1 MGKKLKLFVI
11 SGLVTLMS
19 GASVLYKSF
28 AKNQDLQASA
38 NQPQTSVAQA
48 NSTIPPQSA
57 MTGWLG
63 FATTANKNRTF
74 LPLLPVN
81 ADAQVALFSDA
92 WDQVKPGTS
101 LVGIAGGIKQQV
113 KFRRSQE
120 EPFGCDSNKT
130 KMATFTAAKRFPEG
144 PVWLLPANLAK
155 EAKSFTLQ
163 ALNLSEVPTSILPVN
178 KRKPSVA
185 RAWKAGGVIVVM
197 QKQSKDQ
204 VRLSILIN
212 SRIAYNALEK
222 KSYMQ
227 GGDPEPVEFPNF
239 DGTPGIPFPIG
250 AFQANPKSAPM
261 IVFWQPGYEGQAY
274 SVVASV
280 KGKMQKVDEKAI
292 YFCAF

>member
-1 MGKKLKLFVI
+1 MEKKLKLFVI
-11 SGLVTLMS
+11 SGLVALMS

-28 AKNQDLQASA
+28 AKNQALQASA

-48 NSTIPPQSA
+48 NSTTPPQSA

-63 FATTANKNRTF
+63 FATTTNKNGTF
-74 LPLLPVN
+74 LRLLPVN

-101 LVGIAGGIKQQV
+101 LVGLAGGIKQQV

-120 EPFGCDSNKT
+120 EPFGCKNNKT
-130 KMATFTAAKRFPEG
+130 KMATFTAAKRFAEG
-144 PVWLLPANLAK
+144 PVWLLPTNLAK

-163 ALNLSEVPTSILPVN
+163 ALNLSEVPTNVLPVN

-185 RAWKAGGVIVVM
+185 RAWKAGGATVVM

-212 SRIAYNALEK
+212 SRIAYNSVEK
-222 KSYMQ
+222 KLDFQ
-227 GGDPEPVEFPNF
+227 DDNPEPVKFPKI

-250 AFQANPKSAPM
+250 AFQANAKSAPM

-274 SVVASV
+274 SVLASV
-280 KGKMQKVDEKAI
+280 KGKMQEVDGNTI

>member
-1 MGKKLKLFVI
+1 MEKKLKLFVI
-11 SGLVTLMS
+11 SGLVGLMS
-19 GASVLYKSF
+19 GTSVLYKSF
-28 AKNQDLQASA
+28 AKNQGLQASA
-38 NQPQTSVAQA
+38 NQPQTLVAQA
-48 NSTIPPQSA
+48 NSTTPPQSA

-63 FATTANKNRTF
+63 FATTTNKNGTF
-74 LPLLPVN
+74 LRLLPVN

-101 LVGIAGGIKQQV
+101 LVGLAGGIKQQV

-120 EPFGCDSNKT
+120 EPFGCKNNKT
-130 KMATFTAAKRFPEG
+130 KMATFTAAKRFAEG

-163 ALNLSEVPTSILPVN
+163 ALNLSEVPTSVLPVN

-185 RAWKAGGVIVVM
+185 RAWKAGGATVVM
-197 QKQSKDQ
+197 QKQSKGQ

-212 SRIAYNALEK
+212 SRIAYNAVKEK
-222 KSYMQ
+222 LYFE
-227 GGDPEPVEFPNF
+227 GDNPEPVKFPNF

-274 SVVASV
+274 SVLASV
-280 KGKMQKVDEKAI
+280 KGKMQEVDGSTI
-292 YFCAF
+292 YFCGF

>member
-1 MGKKLKLFVI
+1 
-11 SGLVTLMS
+11 
-19 GASVLYKSF
+19 
-28 AKNQDLQASA
+28 
-38 NQPQTSVAQA
+38 
-48 NSTIPPQSA
+48 
-57 MTGWLG
+57 
-63 FATTANKNRTF
+63 
-74 LPLLPVN
+74 
-81 ADAQVALFSDA
+81 
-92 WDQVKPGTS
+92 
-101 LVGIAGGIKQQV
+101 
-113 KFRRSQE
+113 
-120 EPFGCDSNKT
+120 
-130 KMATFTAAKRFPEG
+130 MATFTAAKRFPEG
-144 PVWLLPANLAK
+144 PVWLLPANEAK
-155 EAKSFTLQ
+155 EAKSLTFQ
-163 ALNLSEVPTSILPVN
+163 ALNLSKVTTSVLPVN

-185 RAWKAGGVIVVM
+185 RAWKAGGATVVM

-227 GGDPEPVEFPNF
+227 GGDPEPVKFPNF

-280 KGKMQKVDEKAI
+280 KGKMQKVDDKAI